1 MNLFVSRLTFV
12 LCVDGNN
19 FLSLS
24 SFALRIICP
33 HILQIILPSE
43 KQLLNSCLQLF
54 LNRYDW
60 LINNRWFGRCI
71 RDYREGRGIPKRLKV
86 FTLLLLW
93 VTIGCS
99 AAFAVDSLLIRIILA
114 LIAVGVTAHILSIQ
128 TAKVERNPSG
138 SLSGFHI
145 NSAGPDHLRQASTV
159 EGEKDREPG
168 RGY

>member
-1 MNLFVSRLTFV
+1 MVGRLYVAAGMVCLGLGV
-12 LCVDGNN
+12 LGA
-19 FLSLS
+19 FLPLLPTTPFLLLAAAC
-24 SFALRIICP
+24 FARG
-33 HILQIILPSE
+33 ST
-43 KQLLNSCLQLF
+43 KFYN
-54 LNRYDW
+54 W

-159 EGEKDREPG
+159 EGENNREPG